1 MPRLPL
7 LVRDA
12 EPNDAQALATL
23 WSRAG
28 YPVDVSAIDSG
39 EPERAIGAVLVDP
52 DQRIVVGE
60 YDGCVVAAVHLRR
73 GPISPLSHEDAVHT
87 SYLAVHPDHR
97 RHGHA
102 HQLLEAAVAWAE
114 EKDTT
119 RITAMTVSDS
129 RESNRFLARLGL
141 GTVATVRVTSTA
153 ALRMRLTPRASRT
166 RAIGHV
172 LAERRLVRRRSDAR
186 AAR

>member
-12 EPNDAQALATL
+12 EPRDAQMLIAL

-28 YPVDVSAIDSG
+28 YPIDVSAVDLG
-39 EPERAIGAVLVDP
+39 EPERAIEAVLVDP

-60 YDGCVVAAVHLRR
+60 YDGSVVAAIHMRR

-87 SYLAVHPDHR
+87 SYLAVDPDHR

-119 RITAMTVSDS
+119 RITALTTSGS

-141 GTVATVRVTSTA
+141 GTVATVRVASTT
-153 ALRMRLTPRASRT
+153 ALRMRLTPRAHST
-166 RAIGHV
+166 RAIGQV